1 MLFCLLFG
9 LPMYSRQAKCQLSS
23 HMGDNTKGSPATD
36 VLVDLEKTM
45 SNVQWGTVASEK
57 TDFNGRIKK

>member
-45 SNVQWGTVASEK
+45 SKVQWGTVSSEK